1 MLRGMIVV
9 LAALCLILSAAIAG
23 EKGEEGFMSKM
34 KKLLPG
40 EKEQAG
46 AQKQGEGMME
56 KMKKMMPGEK
66 EQAGAQKQG
75 EGMMEKMKKIIPGME
90 KK

>member
-40 EKEQAG
+40 GKEQAG
-46 AQKQGEGMME
+46 AQKE
-56 KMKKMMPGEK
+56 
-66 EQAGAQKQG
+66 G